1 MCRIEWMCYKV
12 VLKCFKLYVELLKD
26 NLLCF
31 KVMSIFCYFLCFL
44 LIKDLYKVVWIFNF
58 IFKFSVYIV

>member
-44 LIKDLYKVVWIFNF
+44 LIKDLYKVVWIGDF
-58 IFKFSVYIV
+58 

>member
-12 VLKCFKLYVELLKD
+12 VLKYFELYVDLLKY

-31 KVMSIFCYFLCFL
+31 KVISIFCYFLCFL
-44 LIKDLYKVVWIFNF
+44 LIKDLYKVVWMCDF
-58 IFKFSVYIV
+58 